1 MPFAAFATDAPAA
14 LVLWYVSI
22 GGWLGLLIWR
32 RYRAQAFRVAYVG
45 DGEIVYTVRAESYAS
60 EFARENNLSY
70 ERRAIVMRLA

>member
-1 MPFAAFATDAPAA
+1 MPFVAIATDRSAA

-45 DGEIVYTVRAESYAS
+45 DGEVVYTARAESYAS
-60 EFARENNLSY
+60 EFARKNNLSY